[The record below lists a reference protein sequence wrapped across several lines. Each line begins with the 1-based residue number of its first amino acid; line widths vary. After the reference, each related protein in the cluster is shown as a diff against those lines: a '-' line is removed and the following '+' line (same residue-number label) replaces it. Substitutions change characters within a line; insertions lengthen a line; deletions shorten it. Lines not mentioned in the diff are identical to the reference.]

1 MFLIEPTEGIDI
13 GARAD
18 LYALFKEMAR
28 EGTTLVI
35 FTSDIDE
42 LMVLSN
48 RIYTMVEGEIIN
60 CYDIEDADK
69 QQILSDILSRTDK
82 AQGEVYY
89 ETV

>member
-1 MFLIEPTEGIDI
+1 
-13 GARAD
+13 
-18 LYALFKEMAR
+18 
-28 EGTTLVI
+28 
-35 FTSDIDE
+35 
-42 LMVLSN
+42 
-48 RIYTMVEGEIIN
+48 MVEGEIIN